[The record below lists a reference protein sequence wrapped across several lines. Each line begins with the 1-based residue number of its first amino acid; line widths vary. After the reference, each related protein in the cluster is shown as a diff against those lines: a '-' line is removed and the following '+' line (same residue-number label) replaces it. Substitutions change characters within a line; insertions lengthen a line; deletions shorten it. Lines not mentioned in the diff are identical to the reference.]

1 VTGNAYHSR
10 QETNNNN
17 NNNMRSITHG
27 ATVVAGLCAAFG
39 AQRDLGRLLH
49 QCRVLRS
56 VGFSG

>member
-17 NNNMRSITHG
+17 MRSIMHG